1 MKGKSNERARSVRG
15 LNSNA
20 PRRNLGDKVL
30 HFEKHTPPRE
40 GDPRDPTL
48 KSDLHALECPPD
60 HLRLGIKFWF

>member
-30 HFEKHTPPRE
+30 HFEKHTPPPE
-40 GDPRDPTL
+40 KETPET
-48 KSDLHALECPPD
+48 PPLNRICTPSNARQTTYD
-60 HLRLGIKFWF
+60 WE